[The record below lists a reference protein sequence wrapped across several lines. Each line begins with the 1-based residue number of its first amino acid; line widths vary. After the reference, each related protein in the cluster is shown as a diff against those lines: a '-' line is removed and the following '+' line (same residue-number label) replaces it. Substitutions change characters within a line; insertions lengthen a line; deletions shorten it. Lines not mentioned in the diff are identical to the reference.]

1 MSATKPNHEEIL
13 LQLCA
18 SLTLGDHMGDVGD
31 DVLKALERAGVK
43 VESDDDG
50 EGWCDDVSKTLAARG
65 ITTLY
70 GTKLRSDGMGD
81 DDE

>member
-1 MSATKPNHEEIL
+1 MSAPNYEEIL

-31 DVLKALERAGVK
+31 DVVEALKRAGVPML
-43 VESDDDG
+43 EDEDS
-50 EGWCDDVSKTLAARG
+50 EGWTDDVAKTLHARG

-70 GTKLRSDGMGD
+70 GTPVGGED
-81 DDE
+81 DDP